1 MLLLSLRYMAMPRPI
16 CLRLF
21 MQRVWPALALA
32 LARAGRSIAARIAI
46 MAMTTSSSIRVK
58 ARTRRVRPGR
68 RPKEEWGR
76 FFFIKAAAGVDW
88 LIFAK
93 KAIRMFVQGHSAK
106 VRFDLRGTEIGGS
119 LSLCQHVASEV
130 KACDE

>member
-21 MQRVWPALALA
+21 MQRVWTALALA

-58 ARTRRVRPGR
+58 PRTRRVRPGR
-68 RPKEEWGR
+68 RPKEECGR
-76 FFFIKAAAGVDW
+76 FFFIES
-88 LIFAK
+88 
-93 KAIRMFVQGHSAK
+93 GHRGRVANFEEKSNPYVCSGGAK
-106 VRFDLRGTEIGGS
+106 VQDPKFK
-119 LSLCQHVASEV
+119 ASTV
-130 KACDE
+130 GDGIA